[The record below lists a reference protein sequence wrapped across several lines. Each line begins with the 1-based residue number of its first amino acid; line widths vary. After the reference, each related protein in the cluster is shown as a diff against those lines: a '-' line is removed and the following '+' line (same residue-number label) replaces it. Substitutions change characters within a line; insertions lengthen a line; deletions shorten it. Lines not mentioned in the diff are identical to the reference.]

1 MEKSKY
7 TIKIRI
13 SEARN
18 LMLRDDGVEE
28 TPNPFVMISV
38 CNSYFQQTKV

>member
-1 MEKSKY
+1 MEKTKY
-7 TIKIRI
+7 SIKIRI

-28 TPNPFVMISV
+28 TPNPFIEI
-38 CNSYFQQTKV
+38 

>member
-7 TIKIRI
+7 TIKLRI
-13 SEARN
+13 NEARN

-28 TPNPFVMISV
+28 TPNPYVLISV
-38 CNSYFQQTKV
+38 YNTYFQ